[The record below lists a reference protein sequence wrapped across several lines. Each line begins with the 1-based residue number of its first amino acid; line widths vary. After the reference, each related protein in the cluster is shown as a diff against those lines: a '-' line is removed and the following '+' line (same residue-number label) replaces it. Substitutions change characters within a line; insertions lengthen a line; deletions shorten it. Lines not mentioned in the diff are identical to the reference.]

1 MPGRRGEPKSRLPLE
16 LRLIRWL
23 FRMAWRLLVAL
34 LALIGLLLWL
44 LAWPLRRSGAGAAD
58 WQSADA
64 FYRSHRWRRART
76 DALEANRERY
86 GSLMCEC
93 CLTQA
98 TSQWHVDH
106 IRPRSS
112 HPELALEP
120 ANLQVLCADC
130 NLGKGIRY
138 ATDWRCQG
146 QS

>member
-1 MPGRRGEPKSRLPLE
+1 MPSPRNGTKSRLPIE
-16 LRLIRWL
+16 LRLVWWL
-23 FRMAWRLLVAL
+23 LRLFWRLLVAL
-34 LALIGLLLWL
+34 LALVGLLLWL
-44 LAWPLRRSGAGAAD
+44 LAWPLRRSCAD
-58 WQSADA
+58 VIEWPSAEA
-64 FYRSHRWRRART
+64 FYRSQRWRRARI

-86 GSLMCEC
+86 GSLTCEC
-93 CLTQA
+93 CLA
-98 TSQWHVDH
+98 GSTSQWHVDH

-138 ATDWRCQG
+138 ATDWRYQG